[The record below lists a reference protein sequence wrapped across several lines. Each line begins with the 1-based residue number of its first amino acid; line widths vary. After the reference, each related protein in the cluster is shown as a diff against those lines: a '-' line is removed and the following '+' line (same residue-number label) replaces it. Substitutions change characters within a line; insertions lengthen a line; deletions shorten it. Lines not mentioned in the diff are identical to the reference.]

1 MMTADGLSFGGHGGD
16 FEVRQAGDGATRLR
30 GRFPYRRRAVLSDG
44 GRRGRPE
51 KEEFD
56 ANAFAFRVNDPEAEI
71 HLLVGHRFDKPLA
84 SKLSGTL
91 TLRDTAAALLFEAVI
106 TRAISETTFGRDAL
120 ALLFAGLATGISP
133 GFRLPPERAVPRQQ
147 AETIIQEPVN
157 PDEGM
162 MGAEIRIIHEA
173 LLFELSLVTMPAY
186 PDAQVEARMA
196 APVIRPNSKAPQFLR
211 RWRY

>member
-1 MMTADGLSFGGHGGD
+1 MMTADSLSFGGFGGD
-16 FEVRQAGDGATRLR
+16 LEARAAADGATRLR
-30 GRFPYRRRAVLSDG
+30 GKFPYRRRAVLSDG

-56 ANAFAFRVNDPEAEI
+56 ANAFAFRVNDPKAEI

-91 TLRDTAAALLFEAVI
+91 TLRDTAAALLFEGMI

-133 GFRLPPERAVPRQQ
+133 GFRLPPERAVPREK
-147 AETIIQEPVN
+147 AETIIQEPIK

-196 APVIRPNSKAPQFLR
+196 APVIRPHAKRAEFQR